1 VENDQWLINGS
12 PKGRALE
19 TSDFKRHTMLLP
31 PLTEGEVLVKVE
43 MLSFDPSQKG
53 QMENVGYAAE
63 TEFGQV
69 MNATGVGEVV
79 ESNVDRFPIGA
90 KVMGSLGWQRY
101 AVMAAQKLEVITGG
115 CALGR
120 ALGAPRWHRP
130 YRLFR
135 FVSSRPTDAG

>member
-19 TSDFKRHTMLLP
+19 TSDFKRHTMMLP
-31 PLTEGEVLVKVE
+31 ALSDGDVMVKVE

-69 MNATGVGEVV
+69 MNATGIGEVI
-79 ESNVDRFPIGA
+79 ESNT
-90 KVMGSLGWQRY
+90 S
-101 AVMAAQKLEVITGG
+101 KLPVGTSHGQSGLATLCGHG
-115 CALGR
+115 C
-120 ALGAPRWHRP
+120 
-130 YRLFR
+130 
-135 FVSSRPTDAG
+135 SET